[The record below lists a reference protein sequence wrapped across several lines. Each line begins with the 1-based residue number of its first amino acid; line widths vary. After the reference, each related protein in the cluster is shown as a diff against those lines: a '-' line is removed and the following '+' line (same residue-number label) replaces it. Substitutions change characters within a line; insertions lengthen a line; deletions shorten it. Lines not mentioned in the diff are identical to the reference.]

1 MSQQREQG
9 TTMKPNHACVAI
21 EVEAIERD
29 CVNKTLAVKV
39 IVLTESCAIINVIV
53 EIRTS
58 WCQLGMS
65 SQSVMPFQSVS
76 TNTIEQGIIEGE
88 RR

>member
-1 MSQQREQG
+1 
-9 TTMKPNHACVAI
+9 MKPNQACVAI

-53 EIRTS
+53 ETRTS
-58 WCQLGMS
+58 WCQLRMS

-76 TNTIEQGIIEGE
+76 THMIAQGIIEGE